1 MSRVPEAF
9 YVVIGIL
16 FVRGTQPALNC
27 TGTPWDQGQDQ
38 GASQK
43 VELRNKLK
51 SLSKLDRWES
61 RLLGGFTDLG
71 LKRFLPQQH
80 DRLRGISSATG
91 INKTDLLILE
101 DKCSS
106 RFNWFHVKG
115 GFSADVSSG
124 GQLLKN
130 RPDSGIETIEWI
142 QADGITPV
150 LGLNSR
156 GLACISVFMSPVI
169 FRPDFAPARWI
180 LNEALSRFDSAF
192 SAVTWCAGRPL
203 CGNGVLAFVDSSG
216 SRQQL
221 NISGTDREIVSRKE
235 YLLKGSRSELTAL
248 TSGLIY
254 KGRDLEKSSLF

>member
-1 MSRVPEAF
+1 M
-9 YVVIGIL
+9 
-16 FVRGTQPALNC
+16 
-27 TGTPWDQGQDQ
+27 
-38 GASQK
+38 
-43 VELRNKLK
+43 
-51 SLSKLDRWES
+51 
-61 RLLGGFTDLG
+61 
-71 LKRFLPQQH
+71 
-80 DRLRGISSATG
+80 
-91 INKTDLLILE
+91 
-101 DKCSS
+101 
-106 RFNWFHVKG
+106 KG

-130 RPDSGIETIEWI
+130 RPDSGSETIEWI

-221 NISGTDREIVSRKE
+221 NISGTDREIVSCKE
-235 YLLKGSRSELTAL
+235 YLLKGSGSELTVL

-254 KGRDLEKSSLF
+254 KGRDLERSYLF